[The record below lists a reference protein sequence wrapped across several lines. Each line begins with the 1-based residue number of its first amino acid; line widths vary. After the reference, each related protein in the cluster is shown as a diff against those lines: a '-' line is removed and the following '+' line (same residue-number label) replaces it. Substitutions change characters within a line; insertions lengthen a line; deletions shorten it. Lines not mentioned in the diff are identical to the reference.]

1 MLEKGK
7 IQGFTNVNLRKKLK
21 NQQRWWYVEK
31 HTLPN
36 KEKCWKWAK
45 TKVSATLVRSQIQRN
60 TNVGDM

>member
-21 NQQRWWYVEK
+21 IQQRWWYVEK

-36 KEKCWKWAK
+36 KK
-45 TKVSATLVRSQIQRN
+45 
-60 TNVGDM
+60 NVGNGQKLRFQQHW

>member
-36 KEKCWKWAK
+36 KKRKE
-45 TKVSATLVRSQIQRN
+45 LLEM
-60 TNVGDM
+60 GPF